1 MRSSHCNTMRPLL
14 LSMGRKSRHKKASRR
29 NAAETAKRLIGLP
42 PTLASVQTLQNSSTL
57 HSRLTDDGLTLH
69 PDFADEDDAQMAFDK
84 AVFEKIAGVTLLRHP
99 YPSELDLKAVYEAE
113 HGAGSSAG
121 LVLLLDVSCPVP
133 SQFGMRTK
141 IPTALGPKDALYKQ
155 LSQGYCAIIG
165 EHGRNGI
172 FYGLLHQRLPIEV
185 VGSGVIP
192 VSTCVS

>member
-1 MRSSHCNTMRPLL
+1 MRSSHCNTVRPLL

-29 NAAETAKRLIGLP
+29 RAAEAAKRFIGLP
-42 PTLASVQTLQNSSTL
+42 PTLASVQTLQNSSEL
-57 HSRLTDDGLTLH
+57 HNSSVDDVLTLH
-69 PDFADEDDAQMAFDK
+69 PDFADVDEAQMAFDR
-84 AVFEKIAGVTLLRHP
+84 AVFDKIEGVTLLRHP

-141 IPTALGPKDALYKQ
+141 IPTALGPEDALYKQ

-165 EHGRNGI
+165 EHGRHGI

-185 VGSGVIP
+185 VESGVIP
-192 VSTCVS
+192 ATTGVS